1 MEMANLTAKQIE
13 KLKQTLLERQRVLT
27 QEVSDQ
33 RAQTAEEGNEDAIG
47 GPGDAGDES
56 VMRMQ
61 TDLHLQEAGRDLEE
75 LRDID
80 AALTRI
86 EDGSYGQCDECGSE
100 ISYARLEAQ
109 PTALRCVECQA
120 QHEKTYA
127 HKSTPT
133 L

>member
-1 MEMANLTAKQIE
+1 MPDLTDKQVA
-13 KLKQTLLERQRVLT
+13 KLKDSLLERQRVLT
-27 QEVSDQ
+27 EEVSAQ
-33 RAQTAEEGNEDAIG
+33 RALTAADGNEDALG

-56 VMRMQ
+56 VMRTQ

-80 AALTRI
+80 AALQRI
-86 EDGSYGQCDECGSE
+86 EDGSYEHCDQCGDEIG
-100 ISYARLEAQ
+100 YPRLEAQ
-109 PTALRCVECQA
+109 PIALRCVQCQA